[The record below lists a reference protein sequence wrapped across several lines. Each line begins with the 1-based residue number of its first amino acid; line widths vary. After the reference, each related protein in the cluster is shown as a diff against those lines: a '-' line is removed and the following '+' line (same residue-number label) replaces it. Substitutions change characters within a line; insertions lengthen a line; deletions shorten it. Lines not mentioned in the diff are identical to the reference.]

1 MSLVRTN
8 YPMMSSFLDDFF
20 GTDFADWRSQNYS
33 PTNTTL
39 PKVNIKED
47 ENGFVVEMAAPGFKK
62 GDFNIQ
68 LDQNLLTISSE
79 KQEEQKEAD
88 GKEKD
93 STRYTRREFAYQA
106 FTRSFTLPE
115 SAAGD
120 KISASYEDGILRISI
135 PKKEEAK
142 PQPPRSI
149 KIA

>member
-1 MSLVRTN
+1 
-8 YPMMSSFLDDFF
+8 MSSLLDDFF
-20 GTDFADWRSQNYS
+20 GTDLSDWRSQNYS
-33 PTNTTL
+33 STNTTL

-47 ENGFVVEMAAPGFKK
+47 ENGFVVEMAAPGLKK

-120 KISASYEDGILRISI
+120 KISASYEDGI
-135 PKKEEAK
+135 
-142 PQPPRSI
+142 
-149 KIA
+149 